1 MTTKLE
7 QLRNFMREGDHRA
20 ALKLAAGW
28 SRLGEAR
35 DAIQRGWAALTN
47 PDFYR
52 EIGKDPDELI
62 RLGIEAIRKQ
72 YMGAA

>member
-7 QLRNFMREGDHRA
+7 QLKTLMRAGDHHR

-35 DAIQRGWAALTN
+35 DDIQRGWAAKSN

-52 EIGKDPDELI
+52 GIGQDPDELV
-62 RLGIEAIRKQ
+62 RLGVAAIQTK
-72 YMGAA
+72 YMVN

>member
-7 QLRNFMREGDHRA
+7 QLRNFMRAGDHHR

-35 DAIQRGWAALTN
+35 DAIQRGWAAQST

-52 EIGKDPDELI
+52 EIGQDPDELI
-62 RLGIEAIRKQ
+62 RRGIAAINDR
-72 YMGAA
+72 YGVA